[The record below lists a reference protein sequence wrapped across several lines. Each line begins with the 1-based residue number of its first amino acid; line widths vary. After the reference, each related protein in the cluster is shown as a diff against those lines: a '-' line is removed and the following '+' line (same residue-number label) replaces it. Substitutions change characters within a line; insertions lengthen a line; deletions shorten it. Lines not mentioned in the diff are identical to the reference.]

1 VMEGQYRSVVAK
13 GLVRMKWCYR
23 GKEKVLACLQRYR
36 LARKTPQ
43 GRELQPEIL
52 PH

>member
-1 VMEGQYRSVVAK
+1 MEEQYRSVVAK
-13 GLVRMKWCYR
+13 GLVRMKWCYK
-23 GKEKVLACLQRYR
+23 GKEKVLACLQR

-43 GRELQPEIL
+43 GRELQLEIL